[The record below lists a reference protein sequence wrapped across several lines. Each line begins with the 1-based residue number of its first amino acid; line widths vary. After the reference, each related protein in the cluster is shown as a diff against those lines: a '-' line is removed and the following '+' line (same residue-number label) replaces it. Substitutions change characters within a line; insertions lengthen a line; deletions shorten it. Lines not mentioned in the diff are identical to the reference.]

1 MPKAKGLAD
10 LVGVG
15 IAQLTRRATW
25 CDALPDEAR
34 AELEDVRRRFQAG
47 EYGPRAK
54 ALTVARALVP
64 HCEARGWKLADTKRL
79 AEWLREKP

>member
-15 IAQLTRRATW
+15 IAELTRRATW
-25 CDALPDEAR
+25 FHALPDVAR
-34 AELEDVRRRFQAG
+34 AELEDVRRRFQSG

-54 ALTVARALVP
+54 ALTVARAIVP